1 MSTSNDER
9 WRLDHDSRSFI
20 PMRAGELL
28 YAVLGP
34 RATLDLIEALRQGSS
49 DDRSELMEGLR
60 NQLESCVGRSPSML
74 LALATAVGA
83 TARLFGDSDGV
94 EGAERSSALDQKLGE
109 TEKYL
114 GDLLMQ
120 AWEQFG
126 FDESRFR
133 RWFEESDGVFW
144 NDAWPPRGIGYSQ
157 FELPPETPG
166 TTDQPLLD
174 ERFAILEFLDRRY
187 GIADGIVHSER
198 PLHPDDARAFAR
210 LTAATAQWWRW
221 RLAGGAER
229 PTSPYDD
236 DMFTI
241 HLSESMLWFPS
252 SSWSV
257 LTDARMICF
266 VADLAEIL
274 RMILVFDPSDAMTRL
289 QDVLLLI
296 CAGNEDLLR
305 IAEQAGAALPFPES
319 ADRFAEAFRAIRH
332 MS

>member
-9 WRLDHDSRSFI
+9 WRLDDDSRSFI
-20 PMRAGELL
+20 PLRAGELL
-28 YAVLGP
+28 YALLGP

-60 NQLESCVGRSPSML
+60 NQLESCVGRSPWML

-83 TARLFGDSDGV
+83 TARLFGDADGV
-94 EGAERSSALDQKLGE
+94 EGAERSSALDHKLGE

-133 RWFEESDGVFW
+133 QWFEESGGVFG

-157 FELPPETPG
+157 FELPPETHG

-221 RLAGGAER
+221 KLTGSTLR
-229 PTSPYDD
+229 PTSAYDD

-241 HLSESMLWFPS
+241 HLCESMTWFS
-252 SSWSV
+252 AESWRG
-257 LTDARMICF
+257 LTEARMICF
-266 VADLAEIL
+266 VADLGEIL
-274 RMILVFDPSDAMTRL
+274 RMILVFGLSDAMKRL
-289 QDVLLLI
+289 QDVLYLV
-296 CAGNEDLLR
+296 CDRNEDLLQ
-305 IAEQAGAALPFPES
+305 IAEQAGAALQFPES
-319 ADRFAEAFRAIRH
+319 AALFAEAFAEVRGNG
-332 MS
+332 